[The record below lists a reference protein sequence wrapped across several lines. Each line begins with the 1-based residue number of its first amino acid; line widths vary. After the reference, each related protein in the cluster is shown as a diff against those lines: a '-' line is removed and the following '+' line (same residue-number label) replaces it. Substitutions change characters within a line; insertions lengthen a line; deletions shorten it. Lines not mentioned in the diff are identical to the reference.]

1 VRNGAQKGDAMKKPL
16 VLAGLSA
23 FVLIGAAY
31 PEAPKLNYAA
41 AVMAGTSE
49 VTGPTYRPCRRD
61 RRDDRCI
68 QLYERGVRTAYA
80 EWLRDRGM
88 GGPDLR
94 VAETRE
100 RPDHVR
106 RHRRQRVA
114 MASVRC
120 VDASAHHGPARH
132 ENHRVHRQRMDQGGP
147 AEHHGHEQRREHQ
160 DQYDGEVR
168 GM

>member
-1 VRNGAQKGDAMKKPL
+1 MKKPL

-31 PEAPKLNYAA
+31 PDAPKLNYAA
-41 AVMAGTSE
+41 AVMAGTAE

-88 GGPDLR
+88 GGPDLQVSDR
-94 VAETRE
+94 DE
-100 RPDHVR
+100 RPDPVR
-106 RHRRQRVA
+106 RHRRQLIA

-120 VDASAHHGPARH
+120 VDPSAHHGPARH
-132 ENHRVHRQRMDQGGP
+132 EDRRVHRQPMDHGDHAAP
-147 AEHHGHEQRREHQ
+147 AGHRDHEQRRQHQ
-160 DQYDGEVR
+160 EQYDGEVR